1 MRQTLIHRVRY
12 SDQWTERRFLL
23 LSQPLGTVGDA
34 AALEEMERQHRNQGK
49 AAMIALLHENAA
61 ITSGR
66 KEHRVVR
73 QALFGEGACRGFGN
87 AWSELLQSRSRLL
100 AALRDDQAAASATVE
115 TRAVQ
120 CLRGLLGHAAEIPA
134 LGSVSSERVQQ

>member
-87 AWSELLQSRSRLL
+87 AWSEPLQSRRRLF
-100 AALRDDQAAASATVE
+100 AALSDATDSDSSSATVE

-134 LGSVSSERVQQ
+134 LGSIESRP

>member
-87 AWSELLQSRSRLL
+87 AWSEPLQSRSRLL